1 MLTPLRIG
9 MSRKELEQRMK
20 DIAKEEQET
29 LEREKKAN
37 DEFLASVNAKANNSA
52 IKE

>member
-20 DIAKEEQET
+20 DIKKEEEET
-29 LEREKKAN
+29 LKREKKAN
-37 DEFLASVNAKANNSA
+37 DEFLASIN
-52 IKE
+52 IKRGESKDE